1 MRKFFLSALVLTA
14 ALISCKKS
22 SDEATTCGVTVAA
35 VAGNYKITKIMIS
48 SLGVNQDITND
59 VLSDCEKNAVINLK
73 SDKTATYTESG
84 TGCTG
89 TDSGTW
95 DINSGTISGSVGTL
109 DFAGASIANNCTNIV
124 ITESLLSGTQTY
136 TLTRQ

>member
-1 MRKFFLSALVLTA
+1 MRKLFLSALVLSVA
-14 ALISCKKS
+14 FASCKKS

-59 VLSDCEKNAVINLK
+59 VLTDCEKNAVINLK

-84 TGCTG
+84 TGCSA

>member
-1 MRKFFLSALVLTA
+1 MRKLALLVLLVTVA
-14 ALISCKKS
+14 FASCKKS

-35 VAGNYKITKIMIS
+35 VAGNYKITKITIS
-48 SLGVNQDITND
+48 SLGVNQDITDD
-59 VLSDCEKNAVINLK
+59 VLSTCQKNAVINLK

-84 TGCTG
+84 TGCSG

-95 DINSGTISGSVGTL
+95 DITSGTISGSVGTI
-109 DFAGASIANNCTNIV
+109 DFAGAAIANNCTNIV
-124 ITESLLSGTQTY
+124 ITETLLSGTQTY